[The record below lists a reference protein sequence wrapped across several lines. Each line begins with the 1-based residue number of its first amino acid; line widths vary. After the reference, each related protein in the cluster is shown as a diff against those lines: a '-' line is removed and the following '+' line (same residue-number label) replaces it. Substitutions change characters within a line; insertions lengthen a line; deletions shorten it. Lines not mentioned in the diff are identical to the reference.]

1 MEKWISTELL
11 DSECEALMVP
21 YIERHHMAELEKI
34 LEEMDSSESK
44 HHGISVRW
52 ARDAPR
58 ALFTARSPC
67 ARCVAWSRLTADGP
81 TSRV

>member
-1 MEKWISTELL
+1 MEKWITTELL

-21 YIERHHMAELEKI
+21 YIERHHMGELEKI

-58 ALFTARSPC
+58 AVP
-67 ARCVAWSRLTADGP
+67 SRRRIAMRALRRIDP
-81 TSRV
+81 SHR